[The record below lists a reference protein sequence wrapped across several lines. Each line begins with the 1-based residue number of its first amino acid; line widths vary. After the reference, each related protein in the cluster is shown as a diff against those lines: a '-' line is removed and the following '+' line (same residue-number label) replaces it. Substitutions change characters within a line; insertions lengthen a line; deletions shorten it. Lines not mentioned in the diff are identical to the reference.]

1 MGHRNRF
8 LCLQDSLATLHCQ
21 SSSKYIPRRRMP
33 PSLSDLSPH
42 SAVQREAISA
52 GLATLVT
59 SGHPRARLTM
69 ACGTGKTFTQL
80 KLSEALLEASG
91 TGPRRI
97 LVLVPSLSLV
107 RQSRDEWASSH
118 ALGADYDSLCVCSDP
133 SLKAGILQDSG
144 EDHVDLSPEDLADIA
159 RINAWLD
166 AREKGPQGSANAT
179 SVIFTTYQSAKV
191 VGMAMA
197 ARAAGDRA
205 IDVGVFDE
213 AHRTAGAGGKPFSF
227 ALSDKNI
234 SESAGSGWKSWTC
247 SGTSWTLNSRG
258 TSLRS

>member
-91 TGPRRI
+91 TGPPRI
-97 LVLVPSLSLV
+97 L
-107 RQSRDEWASSH
+107 

-144 EDHVDLSPEDLADIA
+144 EDHVDLSPEDLAELGVNAASTSAAADIA

-197 ARAAGDRA
+197 APAAGDRA

-234 SESAGSGWKSWTC
+234 SASAGSGWKSWTC